1 MIPENRIYDL
11 NRMIERFQNVFYR
24 QIVSNLQDK
33 TELSYMLTALLQ
45 DFLLMNMVHLN
56 KSLPSQEAKAALK
69 VILDL
74 KLMDLGM
81 HVKIDEFNS

>member
-1 MIPENRIYDL
+1 
-11 NRMIERFQNVFYR
+11 
-24 QIVSNLQDK
+24 
-33 TELSYMLTALLQ
+33 MLTALLQ

>member
-1 MIPENRIYDL
+1 MIPENRIFDL
-11 NRMIERFQNVFYR
+11 NKTIGRYHEIFYR
-24 QIVSNLQDK
+24 QICPNIFD
-33 TELSYMLTALLQ
+33 TPEMSYMLTALLQ
-45 DFLLMNMVHLN
+45 DFLTMNILHL
-56 KSLPSQEAKAALK
+56 KKCLPSQEAKAALK